1 MNERKFKIPTFK
13 ILFMKV
19 TISHIKADIGSLPGH
34 TVVFQP
40 VVDEVRTFVK
50 ENGKSL
56 ISDFHISSIGDDIQ
70 ITMIHDKG
78 IDNPDIHELAWN
90 AFKAGTAVAKRY
102 GLYGAGQDLLKDA
115 FSGNIKGMG
124 PGVAEMEITPRKAEP
139 FIVYM
144 MDKTEPGAFNY
155 PIYKMFADPFNTP
168 GLVIDQNMH
177 DGFVFEIW
185 DIIESKKIFL
195 GSPENL
201 YDILGLIGSK
211 SRYVIK
217 RIFTK
222 PSHEKIPDENVAV
235 ITTDKLS
242 FIAGEYVGKDD
253 PAGIVR
259 IQSGLPASGE
269 SLEAFS
275 FPYLV
280 SGWMRGSFNGPL
292 MPVSQ
297 KDSKMTRFDGPP
309 RVVALGFVLKDGKL
323 SGPVD
328 MFDDP
333 AFDGTRKTAMEIVDY
348 IRRMG
353 PFEPHRLP
361 EDEMEYTTLPH
372 VLEKYKGQFEPIE
385 GAVRKKNLGVTTRDM
400 D

>member
-1 MNERKFKIPTFK
+1 MTGK
-13 ILFMKV
+13 M

-34 TVVFQP
+34 TTVFGP
-40 VVDEVRTFVK
+40 VRDELEKYIR
-50 ENGKSL
+50 ENSKGLVSDYR
-56 ISDFHISSIGDDIQ
+56 ISYVGDDLQ
-70 ITMIHDKG
+70 ITMVHDRG
-78 IDNPDIHELAWN
+78 IDDEKIHGLAWS
-90 AFKAGTAVAKRY
+90 AFKAGTEVAKKV

-124 PGVAEMEITPRKAEP
+124 PGIAEMEITPRKSEP

-168 GLVIDQNMH
+168 GLVIDTSMH
-177 DGFVFEIW
+177 EGFVFEIW
-185 DIIESKKIFL
+185 DIMNAKKIEL
-195 GSPENL
+195 STPENT
-201 YDILGLIGSK
+201 YDILSMIGSK
-211 SRYVIK
+211 GKYVIK
-217 RIFTK
+217 RVYTK
-222 PSHEKIPDENVAV
+222 PGHEKLPDENVAV

-275 FPYLV
+275 HPYLV

-292 MPVSQ
+292 MPVGM
-297 KDSKMTRFDGPP
+297 KDAKMTRFDGPP

-333 AFDGTRKTAMEIVDY
+333 AFDGARKTAVDIVDY
-348 IRRMG
+348 LRRMG

-361 EDEMEYTTLPH
+361 DEDMEYTTLPKI
-372 VLEKYKGQFEPIE
+372 LEKLAPNFTSIDVPKKGE
-385 GAVRKKNLGVTTRDM
+385 KKKVSVRDM

>member
-1 MNERKFKIPTFK
+1 MNG
-13 ILFMKV
+13 KV

-34 TVVFQP
+34 SAVYGPVLETV
-40 VVDEVRTFVK
+40 EKYVK
-50 ENGKSL
+50 NNSSGL
-56 ISDFHISSIGDDIQ
+56 LSDFYISHVGDDIQ
-70 ITMIHDKG
+70 ITMIHNRG
-78 IDNPDIHELAWN
+78 IDDSRVHKLAWD
-90 AFKAGTAVAKRY
+90 AFKAGTEVAKRV

-124 PGVAEMEITPRKAEP
+124 PGVAEMEITPRKSEP

-144 MDKTEPGAFNY
+144 MDKTEPGAFNF

-168 GLVIDQNMH
+168 GLVIDNNMH
-177 DGFVFEIW
+177 EGFVFEIW
-185 DIIESKKIFL
+185 DIINGKKIEL
-195 GSPENL
+195 STPQDT
-201 YDILGLIGSK
+201 YDILAMIGSK
-211 SRYVIK
+211 SKYVIK
-217 RIFTK
+217 RVYTK
-222 PSHEKIPDENVAV
+222 PSHEKLPDENVAV
-235 ITTDKLS
+235 ISTDKLS

-275 FPYLV
+275 HPFLV

-292 MPVSQ
+292 MPVGQ
-297 KDSKMTRFDGPP
+297 KDAKMTRFDGPP

-333 AFDGTRKTAMEIVDY
+333 AFDGARRTAVDIVDY
-348 IRRMG
+348 LRRMG

-361 EDEMEYTTLPH
+361 DEDMEYTTLPRILQKLQPRFQP
-372 VLEKYKGQFEPIE
+372 VDTGKK
-385 GAVRKKNLGVTTRDM
+385 ASRKKVQVREGD
-400 D
+400 

>member
-1 MNERKFKIPTFK
+1 
-13 ILFMKV
+13 MKT

-34 TVVFQP
+34 TTVFEP
-40 VVDEVRTFVK
+40 VIQEVRRYVS
-50 ENGKSL
+50 EHAESL
-56 ISDFHISSIGDDIQ
+56 ISDFYVSSVGDDIQ
-70 ITMIHDKG
+70 ITMVHTRG
-78 IDNPDIHELAWN
+78 IDDPEVHELAWN
-90 AFKAGTAVAKRY
+90 AFKAGTAVAKNY

-124 PGVAEMEITPRKAEP
+124 PGVAEMEITPRKSEP

-144 MDKTEPGAFNY
+144 MDKTEPGAFNF
-155 PIYKMFADPFNTP
+155 PIFKMFGDPFNTP

-177 DGFVFEIW
+177 DGFVFEVW
-185 DIIESKKIFL
+185 DIVEAKRIFL
-195 GSPENL
+195 SCPEHM
-201 YDILGLIGSK
+201 YDLLGLIGSK

-217 RIFTK
+217 RVYTK
-222 PSHEKIPDENVAV
+222 PSHEKLPDENVAV

-269 SLEAFS
+269 AMEAFS
-275 FPYLV
+275 HPFLV

-292 MPVSQ
+292 MPVGLKQ
-297 KDSKMTRFDGPP
+297 AKMTRFDGPP
-309 RVVALGFVLKDGKL
+309 RVAALGFVLKDGKL

-333 AFDGTRKTAMEIVDY
+333 AFDGARKTAVEIVDY

-361 EDEMEYTTLPH
+361 EEEMEYTTLPR
-372 VLEKYKGQFEPIE
+372 VLEKFKSQFEVIDT
-385 GAVRKKNLGVTTRDM
+385 AKKRKEIKATTKDV

>member
-1 MNERKFKIPTFK
+1 
-13 ILFMKV
+13 MKA

-34 TVVFQP
+34 TTVFDP
-40 VVDEVRTFVK
+40 VINEVKNFIKEKSESILTDSFV
-50 ENGKSL
+50 S
-56 ISDFHISSIGDDIQ
+56 HVGDDIQ
-70 ITMIHDKG
+70 ITMIHNRG
-78 IDNPDIHELAWN
+78 IDDFEVHQLAWD
-90 AFKAGTAVAKRY
+90 AFKAGTEVAKKF
-102 GLYGAGQDLLKDA
+102 GLYGAGQDLLKDS

-124 PGVAEMEITPRKAEP
+124 PGVAEMEITPRKSEP
-139 FIVYM
+139 FIIYM

-155 PIYKMFADPFNTP
+155 PIFKMFADPYNTP
-168 GLVIDQNMH
+168 GLVIDNNMH
-177 DGFVFEIW
+177 DGFIFEVW
-185 DIIESKKIFL
+185 DIVEAKRIFF
-195 GSPENL
+195 STPEQM

-217 RIFTK
+217 RVYTR
-222 PSHEKIPDENVAV
+222 PNHEKLPDENVAV

-275 FPYLV
+275 HPYLV

-292 MPVSQ
+292 MPVGL
-297 KDSKMTRFDGPP
+297 KDAKMTRFDGPP

-328 MFDDP
+328 MFDDV
-333 AFDGTRKTAMEIVDY
+333 AFDGARKTALNVVDY
-348 IRRMG
+348 LRRMG

-361 EDEMEYTTLPH
+361 EEEMEYTTLPR
-372 VLEKYKGQFEPIE
+372 VLEKFKGKFETIDSP
-385 GAVRKKNLGVTTRDM
+385 KKKKELKVTTKDV

>member
-1 MNERKFKIPTFK
+1 MA
-13 ILFMKV
+13 KV

-34 TVVFQP
+34 STVYGP
-40 VVDEVRTFVK
+40 VEEEVRNFV
-50 ENGKSL
+50 SSHSSSIL
-56 ISDFHISSIGDDIQ
+56 SDFRVSHIGDDIQ

-78 IDNPDIHELAWN
+78 IDNEEVHKLAWD
-90 AFKAGTAVAKRY
+90 AFKAGTAVAKKV

-124 PGVAEMEITPRKAEP
+124 PGVAEMEITPRKSEP
-139 FIVYM
+139 FLVYM
-144 MDKTEPGAFNY
+144 MDKTEPGAFNL

-168 GLVIDQNMH
+168 GLVIDPSMH
-177 DGFVFEIW
+177 EGFRFEIW
-185 DIIESKKIFL
+185 NIMEGTRIELST
-195 GSPENL
+195 PDEL
-201 YDILGLIGSK
+201 YDILSMIGSK
-211 SRYVIK
+211 SKYVIK
-217 RIFTK
+217 RVYTK
-222 PSHEKIPDENVAV
+222 ETHEKLPDENVAV

-253 PAGIVR
+253 PAAVVR

-269 SLEAFS
+269 SLEAFTHP
-275 FPYLV
+275 FLV

-292 MPVSQ
+292 MPVGL

-309 RVVALGFVLKDGKL
+309 RVACLGFVLKDGKL
-323 SGPVD
+323 AGPVD

-333 AFDGTRKTAMEIVDY
+333 AFDGARKTATEVADY
-348 IRRMG
+348 LRRMG

-361 EDEMEYTTLPH
+361 DEEMEYTTLPK
-372 VLEKYKGQFEPIE
+372 VLDKLKGRFESLDKPQ
-385 GAVRKKNLGVTTRDM
+385 KKTKNLVSTRDE

>member
-1 MNERKFKIPTFK
+1 
-13 ILFMKV
+13 MKT

-34 TVVFQP
+34 TTVFEP
-40 VVDEVRTFVK
+40 VMQEVKRYMS
-50 ENGKSL
+50 ENSGS
-56 ISDFHISSIGDDIQ
+56 IVSDFYISSVGDDIQ
-70 ITMIHDKG
+70 ITMVHDRG
-78 IDNPDIHELAWN
+78 IDSPEVHELAWN
-90 AFKAGTAVAKRY
+90 AFKAGTAVAKSY

-124 PGVAEMEITPRKAEP
+124 PGVAEMEITPRKSEP

-155 PIYKMFADPFNTP
+155 PIFKMFADPFNTP

-177 DGFVFEIW
+177 DGFVFEVW
-185 DIIESKKIFL
+185 DIVEAKRVFL
-195 GSPENL
+195 SCPEQM
-201 YDILGLIGSK
+201 YDLMGLIGSK
-211 SRYVIK
+211 SRYVVK
-217 RIFTK
+217 RVYTK
-222 PSHEKIPDENVAV
+222 PSHEKLPDENVAV

-269 SLEAFS
+269 AMEAFS
-275 FPYLV
+275 HPYLV

-292 MPVSQ
+292 MPVGLKQ
-297 KDSKMTRFDGPP
+297 AKMTRFDGPP

-333 AFDGTRKTAMEIVDY
+333 AFDGARKTAMDIVDY

-361 EDEMEYTTLPH
+361 EEEMEYTTLPR
-372 VLEKYKGQFEPIE
+372 VLEKFKSQFEHIE
-385 GAVRKKNLGVTTRDM
+385 TVKKRKEAKSATKEVD
-400 D
+400 

>member
-1 MNERKFKIPTFK
+1 
-13 ILFMKV
+13 MKV
-19 TISHIKADIGSLPGH
+19 TLSHIKADIGSLPGH
-34 TVVFQP
+34 TTVHEDVVNQ
-40 VVDEVRTFVK
+40 VRNHVK
-50 ENGKSL
+50 EHGKGI

-70 ITMIHDKG
+70 ITMAHNLG
-78 IDNPDIHELAWN
+78 INSKEVHGLAWD
-90 AFKAGTAVAKRY
+90 AFKDGTEVAKKL
-102 GLYGAGQDLLKDA
+102 GLYGAGQDLLKDS

-124 PGVAEMEITPRKAEP
+124 PGVAEMEITPRKSEP

-155 PIYKMFADPFNTP
+155 PIFKMFADPFNTP
-168 GLVIDQNMH
+168 GLVIDNNMH
-177 DGFVFEIW
+177 EGFRFEVW
-185 DIIESKKIFL
+185 DIIEGKNIYL
-195 GSPENL
+195 DAPEEM
-201 YDILGLIGSK
+201 YDIISLIGSK

-217 RIFTK
+217 RVLTK
-222 PSHEKIPDENVAV
+222 ETHQKLPDENVAV

-253 PAGIVR
+253 PAAIVR

-269 SLEAFS
+269 AMEAFS
-275 FPYLV
+275 HPYLV

-292 MPVSQ
+292 MPVAM
-297 KDSKMTRFDGPP
+297 KNSKMTRFDGPP
-309 RVVALGFVLKDGKL
+309 RVVALGFVYKDKKL
-323 SGPVD
+323 TGPVD

-333 AFDGTRKTAMEIVDY
+333 AYDNARKLANDITDY

-361 EDEMEYTTLPH
+361 EEEMEYTTLPKVMEKLKGRFVH
-372 VLEKYKGQFEPIE
+372 VDAIEKGKS
-385 GAVRKKNLGVTTRDM
+385 KNSTGRDS

>member
-1 MNERKFKIPTFK
+1 MIIMNG
-13 ILFMKV
+13 KV

-34 TVVFQP
+34 SAVYGPVLETV
-40 VVDEVRTFVK
+40 EKYVK
-50 ENGKSL
+50 NNSSGL
-56 ISDFHISSIGDDIQ
+56 LSDFYISHVGDDIQ
-70 ITMIHDKG
+70 ITMIHNRG
-78 IDNPDIHELAWN
+78 IDDSRVHKLAWD
-90 AFKAGTAVAKRY
+90 AFKAGTEVAKKV

-124 PGVAEMEITPRKAEP
+124 PGVAEMEITPRKSEP

-144 MDKTEPGAFNY
+144 MDKTEPGAFNF

-168 GLVIDQNMH
+168 GLVIDNNMH
-177 DGFVFEIW
+177 EGFVFEIW
-185 DIIESKKIFL
+185 DIINGKKIEL
-195 GSPENL
+195 STPQDT
-201 YDILGLIGSK
+201 YDILAMIGSK
-211 SRYVIK
+211 SKYVIK
-217 RIFTK
+217 RVYTK
-222 PSHEKIPDENVAV
+222 PSHEKLPDENVAV
-235 ITTDKLS
+235 ISTDKLS

-275 FPYLV
+275 HPFLV

-292 MPVSQ
+292 MPVGQ
-297 KDSKMTRFDGPP
+297 KDAKMTRFDGPP

-333 AFDGTRKTAMEIVDY
+333 AFDGARRTAVDIVDY
-348 IRRMG
+348 LRRMG

-361 EDEMEYTTLPH
+361 DEDMEYTTLPRILQKLQPRFQP
-372 VLEKYKGQFEPIE
+372 VDTGKK
-385 GAVRKKNLGVTTRDM
+385 ASRKKVQVREGD
-400 D
+400 

>member
-1 MNERKFKIPTFK
+1 MNG
-13 ILFMKV
+13 KV

-34 TVVFQP
+34 SAVYGPVLETV
-40 VVDEVRTFVK
+40 EKYVK
-50 ENGKSL
+50 NNSSGL
-56 ISDFHISSIGDDIQ
+56 LSDFHISHVGDDIQ
-70 ITMIHDKG
+70 ITMIHNRG
-78 IDNPDIHELAWN
+78 IDDSRVHKLAWD
-90 AFKAGTAVAKRY
+90 AFKAGTEVAKKV

-124 PGVAEMEITPRKAEP
+124 PGVAEMEITPRKSEP

-144 MDKTEPGAFNY
+144 MDKTEPGAFNF

-168 GLVIDQNMH
+168 GLVIDNNMH
-177 DGFVFEIW
+177 EGFVFEIW
-185 DIIESKKIFL
+185 DIINGKKIEL
-195 GSPENL
+195 STPQDT
-201 YDILGLIGSK
+201 YDILAMIGSK
-211 SRYVIK
+211 SKYVIK
-217 RIFTK
+217 RVYTK
-222 PSHEKIPDENVAV
+222 PSHEKLPDENVAV
-235 ITTDKLS
+235 ISTDKLS

-275 FPYLV
+275 HPFLV

-292 MPVSQ
+292 MPVGE
-297 KDSKMTRFDGPP
+297 KDAKMTRFDGPP

-333 AFDGTRKTAMEIVDY
+333 AFDGARRTAVDIVDY
-348 IRRMG
+348 LRRMG

-361 EDEMEYTTLPH
+361 DEDMEYTTLPRILQKLQPRFQP
-372 VLEKYKGQFEPIE
+372 VDTGKK
-385 GAVRKKNLGVTTRDM
+385 ASRKKVQVREGD
-400 D
+400 

>member
-1 MNERKFKIPTFK
+1 
-13 ILFMKV
+13 MKA

-34 TVVFQP
+34 TTVFDP
-40 VVDEVRTFVK
+40 VINEVKNFIKEKSESILTDSFV
-50 ENGKSL
+50 S
-56 ISDFHISSIGDDIQ
+56 HVGDDIQ
-70 ITMIHDKG
+70 ITMIHNRG
-78 IDNPDIHELAWN
+78 IDDFEVHQLAWD
-90 AFKAGTAVAKRY
+90 AFKAGTEVAKKF
-102 GLYGAGQDLLKDA
+102 GLYGAGQDLLKDS

-124 PGVAEMEITPRKAEP
+124 PGVAEMEITPRKSEP
-139 FIVYM
+139 FIIYM
-144 MDKTEPGAFNY
+144 MDKTEPGAFNF
-155 PIYKMFADPFNTP
+155 PIFKMFADPYNTP
-168 GLVIDQNMH
+168 GLVIDNNMH
-177 DGFVFEIW
+177 DGFIFEVW
-185 DIIESKKIFL
+185 DIVEAKRIFF
-195 GSPENL
+195 STPEQM

-217 RIFTK
+217 RVYTR
-222 PSHEKIPDENVAV
+222 PNHEKLPDENVAV

-275 FPYLV
+275 HPYLV

-292 MPVSQ
+292 MPVGL
-297 KDSKMTRFDGPP
+297 KDAKMTRFDGPP

-328 MFDDP
+328 MFDDV
-333 AFDGTRKTAMEIVDY
+333 AFDGARKTALNVVDY
-348 IRRMG
+348 LRRMG

-361 EDEMEYTTLPH
+361 EEEMEYTTLPR
-372 VLEKYKGQFEPIE
+372 VLEKFKGKFETIDSP
-385 GAVRKKNLGVTTRDM
+385 KKKKELKVTTKDV

>member
-1 MNERKFKIPTFK
+1 
-13 ILFMKV
+13 MKV

-34 TVVFQP
+34 TVVYQP

-56 ISDFHISSIGDDIQ
+56 LSDFHISSIGDDIQ

-78 IDNPDIHELAWN
+78 VNNSDVHELAWD

-102 GLYGAGQDLLKDA
+102 GLYGAGQDLLKDS

-124 PGVAEMEITPRKAEP
+124 PGVAEMEINPRKSEP
-139 FIVYM
+139 FIIYM

-177 DGFVFEIW
+177 DGFIFEIW
-185 DIIESKKIFL
+185 DIVESKRIL
-195 GSPENL
+195 LSAPENL

-222 PSHEKIPDENVAV
+222 PSHEKMPDENVAV

-361 EDEMEYTTLPH
+361 EEEMEYTTLPK
-372 VLEKYKGQFEPIE
+372 VLEKYKGRFEPIE
-385 GAVRKKNLGVTTRDM
+385 DAIKKKKNIGVTTRDM